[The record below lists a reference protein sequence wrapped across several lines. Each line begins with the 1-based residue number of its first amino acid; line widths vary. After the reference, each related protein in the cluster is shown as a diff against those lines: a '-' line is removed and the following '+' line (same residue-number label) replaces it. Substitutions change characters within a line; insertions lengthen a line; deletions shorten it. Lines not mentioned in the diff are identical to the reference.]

1 MVKSDFA
8 NACTNDL
15 SPHLSLLSPETDEV
29 EVADQMMLMKE
40 QLWKAHR
47 TGKANIR
54 KKNHTGDL

>member
-1 MVKSDFA
+1 MVKFDFA

-40 QLWKAHR
+40 RL
-47 TGKANIR
+47 
-54 KKNHTGDL
+54 